1 MPLTA
6 SIQSLRGPR
15 RPCSAFKKSRRKREP
30 SSILLPEQEHEAVC
44 SVCSTSSLAHSSL
57 TRPPRKRFRNI
68 SQQAPRRAATA
79 SHVSS
84 SSPIAFITDYNWGD
98 ATELTF
104 WEEVSLQLQRRRR
117 GRRRFAGFSRMD
129 ALAQP
134 LLPMPPLHSPFSRRA
149 ESPGVPRRCLDPPTT
164 ERERREERG
173 RDAADDAPMS
183 DRRRRENLSTL

>member
-117 GRRRFAGFSRMD
+117 GRRRFGIQQDGCARSASPPD
-129 ALAQP
+129 AASSLTIFEKSGVTGGSTS
-134 LLPMPPLHSPFSRRA
+134 LPGSSNH
-149 ESPGVPRRCLDPPTT
+149 
-164 ERERREERG
+164 REGEERG
-173 RDAADDAPMS
+173 EREGRG
-183 DRRRRENLSTL
+183 RRRSDVRSASA